1 MPPSRKGKKQKAL
14 HESDAIELLARE
26 LSARGPGIE
35 LGIGDDAA
43 LLRRVS
49 GKLVLSVDTNLE
61 HTHFELDWLRLDQLG
76 ARALH
81 SAASDLAAMG
91 ARPVAAL
98 SALVLPPGVRESDLK
113 RLARGQ
119 AQAAEEL
126 GCVVVGGNLTR
137 GREWSLTTTVIGS
150 SETALSRRGAARGD
164 AVWLVG
170 DVGLAA
176 AGLRLL
182 QAGRGRARG
191 RAAARCLRAWREP
204 RALVKQGL
212 ALVGRASAAIDI
224 SDGLGR
230 DAGHLA
236 RASNRRVVI
245 EQAALEAALAP
256 ELGLVAHELGVDP
269 LELALAGGEDY
280 ALLATG
286 NPRKRP
292 RFARVIGRVEAG
304 AGVVLE
310 SKSGQ
315 QPLMGGFDHFSAG

>member
-1 MPPSRKGKKQKAL
+1 MPRSHKAKKKKAL

-43 LLRRVS
+43 LLQRIA

-91 ARPVAAL
+91 ARPVAVL
-98 SALVLPPGVRESDLK
+98 SALVLPAGVRESELK
-113 RLARGQ
+113 KLARGQ
-119 AQAAEEL
+119 ARAAKEL
-126 GCVVVGGNLTR
+126 GCVVVGGNLAR

-150 SETALSRRGAARGD
+150 SETALSRRGASRGD

-176 AGLRLL
+176 AGLGLL

-191 RAAARCLRAWREP
+191 RAASKCLRAWREP
-204 RALVKQGL
+204 RALVTEGL
-212 ALVGRASAAIDI
+212 ALADKASAAIDI
-224 SDGLGR
+224 SDGLVR

-236 RASNRRVVI
+236 QASRQRIVI
-245 EQAALEAALAP
+245 EQAALQASLPP
-256 ELGLVAHELGVDP
+256 ELVAVARELGVSP
-269 LELALAGGEDY
+269 LELALRGGEDY

-286 NPRKRP
+286 KPRKRP

-304 AGVVLE
+304 TGVFLE
-310 SKSGQ
+310 SSSGLR
-315 QPLMGGFDHFSAG
+315 PLSGGFDHFAEP